1 MSEMTDNRALVRVPE
16 WREVGQNWYAV
27 YTSPCHEKQV
37 ALCLALRDMEH
48 FLPLYRIT
56 RRWKDGRMVT
66 LEKPLFPGYVFVH
79 AGRADRTTILGI
91 PGILSIV
98 GTSRGATPLPRAE
111 IESLRRGL
119 HLYNA
124 KPHPFLS
131 VGERARILNGALAG
145 LEGIILRHKNSTRI
159 VLTIE
164 PIMKSVA
171 IEIDI
176 CDLESV
182 RPKLYPQ

>member
-1 MSEMTDNRALVRVPE
+1 MTNNRALVRVPG

-27 YTSPCHEKQV
+27 YTLPGHEKQA
-37 ALCLALRDMEH
+37 ALYLELRDIEC

-56 RRWKDGRMVT
+56 RRWKDGRTVT

-79 AGRADRTTILGI
+79 AGRTDRTTILGI

-98 GTSRGATPLPRAE
+98 GTSRGVTPLPRFE
-111 IESLRRGL
+111 IESMRRGL

-131 VGERARILNGALAG
+131 IGERARILNGALAG
-145 LEGIILRHKNSTRI
+145 LEGIVLRYKNSTRI

-171 IEIDI
+171 VEIDSG
-176 CDLESV
+176 DLESV